1 MLIADISDNR
11 SDYLTLNNLR
21 NKFYTIKTFVYIISV
36 FLYFDSRYILC
47 ILYMFLYLFL
57 FHEISKLYIIIIY
70 FCNKVYVLNCST
82 SFVYVYFK
90 SFPKIEGVNITA
102 CVKKVFHYVS
112 IFTVIKI
119 IFAIHQY
126 CVFLILLRP

>member
-57 FHEISKLYIIIIY
+57 FHEISKLYIIIIIY

-102 CVKKVFHYVS
+102 CVIKVFLMFLYS
-112 IFTVIKI
+112 RLIKLYSPYI
-119 IFAIHQY
+119 NIVY
-126 CVFLILLRP
+126 S